1 MTLMFIDD
9 EEKANFKKIG
19 DALKNTDADL
29 YKKYNAVYGDL

>member
-9 EEKANFKKIG
+9 EEKTNFKTIG